1 MNQNDFEFRLIYI
14 TCKNKEEA
22 VRIGRTLVQE
32 QLVACANIIDPIQSI
47 YKWNDEI
54 VEDTEA
60 ILILKTIGLN
70 MISIESRVKSIH
82 SYTNPCIVSFKIEDG
97 SKIYFDWIRSSI
109 VQQSY

>member
-1 MNQNDFEFRLIYI
+1 MQKVWISALLLLTI
-14 TCKNKEEA
+14 TLNVDA
-22 VRIGRTLVQE
+22 Q
-32 QLVACANIIDPIQSI
+32 
-47 YKWNDEI
+47 NDEI

-82 SYTNPCIVSFKIEDG
+82 SYTNPCIISFKIEDG

-109 VQQSY
+109 VQQGN

>member
-1 MNQNDFEFRLIYI
+1 MNQNDFDFRLIYI

-32 QLVACANIIDPIQSI
+32 QLVACANIIDPILSI

-82 SYTNPCIVSFKIEDG
+82 SYTNPCIVSFKFEDG

-109 VQQSY
+109 VQQGN